1 MGIDAQIYQGT
12 GILINPFYLTPD
24 YKKFLNKYFEKDIDN
39 DVLLTDVY
47 SEPTSNV
54 IIIWAEKPHQIL
66 IDGRRPLI
74 LNDSKQ
80 LELMTPTASDMNLN
94 DSKLWDPS
102 YEGFVMVLNQYEG
115 FQESA
120 VINKTIKRLEK
131 EKLSELIALVQTTE
145 IRIVGEFFVNHIQ

>member
-1 MGIDAQIYQGT
+1 MGVDAQIYQGT

-24 YKKFLNKYFEKDIDN
+24 YKKFLNKYFEKDISN
-39 DVLLTDVY
+39 NVLLTDVY

-74 LNDSKQ
+74 LNNPKQ
-80 LELMTPTASDMNLN
+80 LELMTPTTSGPNLDN
-94 DSKLWDPS
+94 QELWNPS
-102 YEGFVMVLNQYEG
+102 YEGFAMVLNQYEG
-115 FQESA
+115 YQESA
-120 VINKTIKRLEK
+120 VINQTIKRLEK
-131 EKLSELIALVQTTE
+131 EKLSELIPLVQTPE